1 MQPIDGV
8 DLQDLVRKAE
18 AVVRQQ
24 RTNCA
29 VKQIRQLI
37 RQAHA
42 PQLKI
47 PLLESVLIRARK
59 RVEKEPFDT
68 HWIEKDISRWEYQ
81 LVSFREEAE
90 VAAADLDQLRVG
102 DWSPLSESESDIPE

>member
-42 PQLKI
+42 PQLRI
-47 PLLESVLIRARK
+47 PLLESAIRRAQEEVGK
-59 RVEKEPFDT
+59 RSYNT
-68 HWIEKDISRWEYQ
+68 HWLEKDISRWEYQ

-90 VAAADLDQLRVG
+90 RATTDLNQLRLG
-102 DWSPLSESESDIPE
+102 DWSPLSENESDLPN

>member
-8 DLQDLVRKAE
+8 DLQDLVRKAG

-24 RTNCA
+24 RVNCA
-29 VKQIRQLI
+29 IKQIRQLI

-47 PLLESVLIRARK
+47 PLLESALKRAQEEVGK
-59 RVEKEPFDT
+59 HPFDRQWT
-68 HWIEKDISRWEYQ
+68 EEDISRWEYR
-81 LVSFREEAE
+81 LARVREEAE
-90 VAAADLDQLRVG
+90 RATADLDQLRAG
-102 DWSPLSESESDIPE
+102 DWSPLSENNGDLLN